1 MNTDYFVKKIKSL
14 LPLFA
19 VIFSFSPLISK
30 AKDGATDGQDKN
42 HGLKNAADKAFVDNI
57 PFKGEGTGVPDII
70 GTVVGAA
77 LSFIG
82 ILFFVLIIYGG
93 ITWMTAAGNETQI
106 SKAKNLII
114 SAIIGLIIVLA
125 AYAITSF
132 IGGALT

>member
-30 AKDGATDGQDKN
+30 AQESAKDGGNEN
-42 HGLKNAADKAFVDNI
+42 HGLDKAAQKAFGDLAH
-57 PFKGEGTGVPDII
+57 FKNQEVPDII

>member
-1 MNTDYFVKKIKSL
+1 MNTDYFVKKIKLL

-30 AKDGATDGQDKN
+30 AQKDAKDGGTEN
-42 HGLKNAADKAFVDNI
+42 HGLNEAANKAFENNI
-57 PFKGEGTGVPDII
+57 PFKDNGVPDII

-132 IGGALT
+132 IGGSLT

>member
-30 AKDGATDGQDKN
+30 AKTENGTGNNEAKN
-42 HGLKNAADKAFVDNI
+42 HGLDKAAHNAFGNNI
-57 PFKGEGTGVPDII
+57 PFEKPGVPDII

>member
-30 AKDGATDGQDKN
+30 AGDDQDKD
-42 HGLKNAADKAFVDNI
+42 HGLKETAKNAFGDNI
-57 PFKGEGTGVPDII
+57 PFEEPGVPGII

-132 IGGALT
+132 IGGSLT

>member
-1 MNTDYFVKKIKSL
+1 MKITDPVKKAKTYFFLTIATLSFPLLVVKANDGTYGLNETANTAFGGGKPFEGDSL
-14 LPLFA
+14 P
-19 VIFSFSPLISK
+19 
-30 AKDGATDGQDKN
+30 
-42 HGLKNAADKAFVDNI
+42 
-57 PFKGEGTGVPDII
+57 EII
-70 GTVVGAA
+70 GTIIGAA

-93 ITWMTAAGNETQI
+93 ITWMTAAGNENQI
-106 SKAKNLII
+106 SKAKSLII